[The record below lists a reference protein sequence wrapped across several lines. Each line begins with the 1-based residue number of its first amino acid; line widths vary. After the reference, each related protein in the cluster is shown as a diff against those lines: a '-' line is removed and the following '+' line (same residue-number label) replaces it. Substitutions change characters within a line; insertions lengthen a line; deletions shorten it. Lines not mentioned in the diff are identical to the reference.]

1 MCGSRWRSCCQG
13 TRAAVRA
20 SASAKKRTVRRAAT
34 SGGRGDGPVELPLEL
49 LGAGGQNV
57 QRGRAI
63 WIEPERL
70 DDLPRAAP
78 FLGHEEAGVVR
89 HAFDAAGARGRLV
102 DDEPDL
108 AGLVRMLVHALL
120 DDHFADSSAPS
131 GLSCSG
137 NPSARTGPGC
147 TES

>member
-1 MCGSRWRSCCQG
+1 MCGSSWRSCCQV
-13 TRAAVRA
+13 TRAAVSA

-63 WIEPERL
+63 RIEPERL
-70 DDLPRAAP
+70 DDLPRAPP

-89 HAFDAAGARGRLV
+89 HAFDAAGARRRLV

-108 AGLVRMLVHALL
+108 AGLVGMLVHAVL
-120 DDHFADSSAPS
+120 DGHFAGFNAPPA
-131 GLSCSG
+131 LFF
-137 NPSARTGPGC
+137 
-147 TES
+147 